1 MKSTYQMMNAL
12 VTLPPVGVS
21 IKDGEGNTRKS
32 ASELRARICAVVPGR
47 GSVHL
52 RSVPIV
58 LSEFSRGGYSEKPWV
73 TGEQIMVPDGYLIVA
88 MLVDEK
94 GKPLN
99 DELLP
104 VELEELPNNDWALNK
119 SAPFRISGDGLAFG
133 GFPGKT
139 SSNLH
144 SASIEGDSRKIV
156 FKAGLFTPVNV
167 TTIPVLT
174 DEMKQAVIDA
184 VRESD
189 LFTSLQ
195 AAIAAQAASTV
206 NLQQAVNDAAGDAI
220 RNSLAPGGPI
230 WNSLNR

>member
-32 ASELRARICAVVPGR
+32 ASELRARICAVVPGG
-47 GSVHL
+47 GSAHL

-73 TGEQIMVPDGYLIVA
+73 AGEQIMVPDGYLIVA

-119 SAPFRISGDGLAFG
+119 SAPFRTSDDGLAFG
-133 GFPGKT
+133 GFPGPIIYSASVCVDVNFARKT
-139 SSNLH
+139 S
-144 SASIEGDSRKIV
+144 
-156 FKAGLFTPVNV
+156 
-167 TTIPVLT
+167 LT
-174 DEMKQAVIDA
+174 NEMREDIISA

-195 AAIAAQAASTV
+195 AAIADQAASTV
-206 NLQQAVNDAAGDAI
+206 NLQQAVNDAVGDAI

-230 WNSLNR
+230 WHQRGR

>member
-32 ASELRARICAVVPGR
+32 ASELRARICAVAPGW
-47 GSVHL
+47 GYPCL
-52 RSVPIV
+52 RYILPVPIV

-73 TGEQIMVPDGYLIVA
+73 AGEQIMVPDGYLIVA
-88 MLVDEK
+88 MLVDGK

-119 SAPFRISGDGLAFG
+119 SAPFRTSDDGLAFG
-133 GFPGKT
+133 GFPGVIINNASVSADVHFASKT
-139 SSNLH
+139 SLN
-144 SASIEGDSRKIV
+144 
-156 FKAGLFTPVNV
+156 
-167 TTIPVLT
+167 
-174 DEMKQAVIDA
+174 DEMLEAIISA

-189 LFTSLQ
+189 LFASLQ

-206 NLQQAVNDAAGDAI
+206 DLQQAVDDAVGKAL
-220 RNSLAPGGPI
+220 RNALKPGGAI
-230 WNSLNR
+230 WNNLGGR

>member
-32 ASELRARICAVVPGR
+32 ASELRARICAVVPGW
-47 GSVHL
+47 GSAHL
-52 RSVPIV
+52 LSVPIV

-144 SASIEGDSRKIV
+144 SASIESH
-156 FKAGLFTPVNV
+156 
-167 TTIPVLT
+167 PVLS
-174 DEMKQAVIDA
+174 DGMKQAVIDA

-206 NLQQAVNDAAGDAI
+206 NLQQAVNDAVGDAI
-220 RNSLAPGGPI
+220 RNSLRPGGPI
-230 WNSLNR
+230 WSQFNR

>member
-32 ASELRARICAVVPGR
+32 ASELRARICAVVPGW
-47 GSVHL
+47 GSPHL
-52 RSVPIV
+52 RYILPVPIV

-73 TGEQIMVPDGYLIVA
+73 AGEQIMVPDGYLIVA

-119 SAPFRISGDGLAFG
+119 SAPFRTSDDGLAFG
-133 GFPGKT
+133 GFPGQIIYSASVCGDVNFARKT
-139 SSNLH
+139 S
-144 SASIEGDSRKIV
+144 
-156 FKAGLFTPVNV
+156 
-167 TTIPVLT
+167 LT
-174 DEMKQAVIDA
+174 NEMREDIISA

-206 NLQQAVNDAAGDAI
+206 NLQQAVNGAVGDAI
-220 RNSLAPGGPI
+220 RNSLRPGGPI